1 MALWFGLWLCGLAT
15 GSGLVSGYVVQS
27 LALWFSHWL
36 RDLVI
41 GTLLSLWLRGLVSG
55 PVV

>member
-1 MALWFGLWLCGLAT
+1 MALWLGIWLRGLAT

-27 LALWFSHWL
+27 LARWFSHWL

-41 GTLLSLWLRGLVSG
+41 GTLLRLWPRGLVSG